1 MEAAWRMESSMDL
14 GRGREIGWILL
25 LVGSNDRHWAFPS
38 SHGPWDESSNKF
50 RLNFLSWICSLTQY
64 LSRQY
69 LPISELRARHCHD
82 SISWAGASTT
92 CRKCSCARSLLSLF
106 TVSTIFSALLAWQLG
121 WIAAGDVLWLSARTQ
136 PRPIRNESSS
146 NVQVGLI
153 CGGLQIYLDRDKI
166 ISILPNV
173 FFPFQF
179 ILRQSEAASINLIL
193 IHNVNTR
200 GPRTRA

>member
-1 MEAAWRMESSMDL
+1 MRNGINFLYLWIPMIY
-14 GRGREIGWILL
+14 IG
-25 LVGSNDRHWAFPS
+25 PS
-38 SHGPWDESSNKF
+38 RLPMARESSNKF
-50 RLNFLSWICSLTQY
+50 RLNFLSRICSLTQY

-69 LPISELRARHCHD
+69 LPISELRARHCQD

-179 ILRQSEAASINLIL
+179 ILRQSGGSIDQSNLD
-193 IHNVNTR
+193 
-200 GPRTRA
+200 P